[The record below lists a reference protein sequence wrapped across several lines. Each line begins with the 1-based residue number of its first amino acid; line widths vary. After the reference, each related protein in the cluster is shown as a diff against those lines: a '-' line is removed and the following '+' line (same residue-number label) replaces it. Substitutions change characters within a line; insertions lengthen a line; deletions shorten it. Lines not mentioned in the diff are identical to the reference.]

1 MATAR
6 WSCSA
11 AVRRSTWSS
20 PATAR
25 RNIATG
31 AIGPGDRLPAAREL
45 AASLDV
51 NVHTVLRGYQLL
63 RDEGLIEL
71 RRGRGAVVSAA
82 TTADGAELAEAAGR
96 LVAAARRLG
105 LAEADVLDTVREALR
120 RPATA
125 PHC

>member
-1 MATAR
+1 MLIAIDPA
-6 WSCSA
+6 SPVPLGDQVAA
-11 AVRRSTWSS
+11 AV
-20 PATAR
+20 R

-31 AIGPGDRLPAAREL
+31 AIGPGDRLPAARDL

-82 TTADGAELAEAAGR
+82 ATADGAELAEATGR

-105 LAEADVLDTVREALR
+105 LAEADVLETVRQALR
-120 RPATA
+120 RPTTA
-125 PHC
+125 PPG